1 MTGFWAGMTWFWIIG
16 AALAAVA
23 LLAVVRPLVSRRAG
37 AAVSSSDA
45 NLAVYR
51 DQRREL
57 EADLAA
63 GTLAQADYDS
73 SRRELES
80 RLLIDVPVEENQKQK
95 AGRVAAIVA
104 GIAIPLCAAAIYFA
118 VGSPAAIVSAP
129 EHMEA
134 MVARLA
140 AHLRENPDDAN
151 GWKLL
156 GRSRAALGRFPDA
169 VEAYARAAERLPR
182 DAQLL
187 ADFADALG
195 MARGQSLRGEPEKL
209 VLRALEI
216 DPENLKALALAGTA
230 AFDRRDFGAAAAYWQ
245 RMLPL
250 VGADSEDARVVR
262 ENVEEAGKLS
272 REALKLA
279 GNTRS
284 LRGKIEV
291 SRKLA
296 ERLQPDDTLFVIARA
311 EKGPPMPLAAMKLR
325 ARDLPLEF
333 SLDDS
338 MAMAPEMALSKFS
351 RIVVTARV
359 SRSGQAAPQPGDL
372 QGSSRPVANDA
383 QAVRVLI
390 DTVVR

>member
-16 AALAAVA
+16 AALAAIA
-23 LLAVVRPLVSRRAG
+23 LAAVVRPLVSRRAG
-37 AAVSSSDA
+37 GAVSRGDA

-57 EADLAA
+57 EADLVA

-80 RLLIDVPVEENQKQK
+80 RLLDDVPVEENQKRK

-129 EHMEA
+129 EHMQA
-134 MVARLA
+134 MVVRLA

-156 GRSRAALGRFPDA
+156 GRSHAALGRFPEA
-169 VEAYARAAERLPR
+169 VDAYAKAAERLPR

-216 DPENLKALALAGTA
+216 DPDNLKALALAGTA

-250 VGADSEDARVVR
+250 VGADSEDARVVK
-262 ENVEEAGKLS
+262 ENVA
-272 REALKLA
+272 EALKLA
-279 GNTRS
+279 GNTSS
-284 LRGKIEV
+284 LRGRIEV

-296 ERLQPDDTLFVIARA
+296 ERLQPDDTVFVFARA

-338 MAMAPEMALSKFS
+338 MAMAPELALSKFP

-372 QGSSRPVANDA
+372 QGASRPVANDA

>member
-1 MTGFWAGMTWFWIIG
+1 MIGFWLIG
-16 AALAAVA
+16 AALAAIA
-23 LLAVVRPLVSRRAG
+23 LAAVVRPLVSRRAG
-37 AAVSSSDA
+37 GAVSRSDA

-51 DQRREL
+51 DQLREL

-73 SRRELES
+73 SRRELEA
-80 RLLIDVPVEENQKQK
+80 RLLQDVSSKEAEKAPQKK
-95 AGRVAAIVA
+95 TAAIVA
-104 GIAIPLCAAAIYFA
+104 GVAIPLCAAAIYFT
-118 VGSPAAIVSAP
+118 VGSPAAIVSPP
-129 EHMEA
+129 EHMQA

-140 AHLRENPDDAN
+140 AHLRENPDDAS

-156 GRSRAALGRFPDA
+156 GRSHAALGRFPEA

-250 VGADSEDARVVR
+250 VDAGSEDARAVK
-262 ENVEEAGKLS
+262 ENVA
-272 REALKLA
+272 EALKLA

-296 ERLQPDDTLFVIARA
+296 QRLQPDDMVFVFARA

-338 MAMAPEMALSKFS
+338 MAMAPEMALSNYP

-359 SRSGQAAPQPGDL
+359 SRSGQAAAQPGDL

-383 QAVRVLI
+383 QAVRVVI

>member
-1 MTGFWAGMTWFWIIG
+1 MIGFWIIG
-16 AALAAVA
+16 AALALVA
-23 LLAVVRPLVSRRAG
+23 LAAVVRPLVSRRAG
-37 AAVSSSDA
+37 GAVSRNDA

-51 DQRREL
+51 DQLREL

-73 SRRELES
+73 SRRELEA
-80 RLLIDVPVEENQKQK
+80 RLLQDVSSKEAEK
-95 AGRVAAIVA
+95 APHKKTAAIVA
-104 GIAIPLCAAAIYFA
+104 GVAIPLCAAAIYFT
-118 VGSPAAIVSAP
+118 VGSPAAIVPAP
-129 EHMEA
+129 EHMQA

-140 AHLRENPDDAN
+140 AHLRENPDDAS

-156 GRSRAALGRFPDA
+156 GRSHAALGRFPEA

-230 AFDRRDFGAAAAYWQ
+230 AFDRRDFGAAAAFWQ

-250 VGADSEDARVVR
+250 VGAESEDARAVK
-262 ENVEEAGKLS
+262 ENVA
-272 REALKLA
+272 EALKLA

-296 ERLQPDDTLFVIARA
+296 QRLQPDDMVFVFARA

-338 MAMAPEMALSKFS
+338 MAMAPEMALSNYP

-359 SRSGQAAPQPGDL
+359 SRSGQAAAQPGDL

-383 QAVRVLI
+383 QAVRVVI

>member
-1 MTGFWAGMTWFWIIG
+1 MIGFWIVG
-16 AALAAVA
+16 AALAAIA
-23 LLAVVRPLVSRRAG
+23 LAAVVRPLVSRRASG
-37 AAVSSSDA
+37 GVSRSDA

-51 DQRREL
+51 DQLREL

-80 RLLIDVPVEENQKQK
+80 RLLNDVPVEENQKRK

-118 VGSPAAIVSAP
+118 VGSPTAIVSPP

-140 AHLRENPDDAN
+140 AHLRENPDDAS

-156 GRSRAALGRFPDA
+156 GRSHAALGRFAEA
-169 VEAYARAAERLPR
+169 VDAYARAAQRLPR

-187 ADFADALG
+187 ADFADALA

-209 VLRALEI
+209 VLPSLEI
-216 DPENLKALALAGTA
+216 DPDNLKALALAGTA

-250 VGADSEDARVVR
+250 VGADSEDARVVK
-262 ENVEEAGKLS
+262 ENVA
-272 REALKLA
+272 EALKLA

-284 LRGKIEV
+284 LRGRIEV

-296 ERLQPDDTLFVIARA
+296 DRMQPDDMLFVFARA

-338 MAMAPEMALSKFS
+338 MAMAPEMALSNYP

-372 QGSSRPVANDA
+372 QGSSRAVANDA
-383 QAVRVLI
+383 QTVRVTI

>member
-1 MTGFWAGMTWFWIIG
+1 MIGFWIVG
-16 AALAAVA
+16 AALAAIA
-23 LLAVVRPLVSRRAG
+23 LAAVVRPLVSRRAG
-37 AAVSSSDA
+37 GAVSRSDA

-51 DQRREL
+51 DQLREL

-73 SRRELES
+73 SRRELEA
-80 RLLIDVPVEENQKQK
+80 RLLQDVSSKEAEKAPQKK
-95 AGRVAAIVA
+95 TAAIVA
-104 GIAIPLCAAAIYFA
+104 GVAIPLCAAAIYFT
-118 VGSPAAIVSAP
+118 VGSPAAIVSPP
-129 EHMEA
+129 EHMQA

-140 AHLRENPDDAN
+140 AHLRENPDDAS

-156 GRSRAALGRFPDA
+156 GRSHAALGRFPEA

-216 DPENLKALALAGTA
+216 DADNLKALALAGTA

-250 VGADSEDARVVR
+250 VDAGSEDARAVK
-262 ENVEEAGKLS
+262 ENVA
-272 REALKLA
+272 EALKLA

-296 ERLQPDDTLFVIARA
+296 QRLQPDDMVFVFARA

-338 MAMAPEMALSKFS
+338 MAMAPEMALSNYP

-359 SRSGQAAPQPGDL
+359 SRSGQAAAQPGDL
-372 QGSSRPVANDA
+372 QGSSRPVANDT
-383 QAVRVLI
+383 QAVRVVI